1 MSDVIVAEGLTKVFG
16 DLVAVDHVSF
26 RVREGEIFGFLGPNG
41 AGKTTTINMLITLL
55 KPTEGEAWVAG
66 FSVLKEPGEVRKRI
80 GVVFQEPTLDRHLT
94 GWENLWI
101 HGRMYGIDRSEL
113 KNRIKRA
120 LELVELERWA
130 DTVVMNYSGGMMRRL
145 ELARTL
151 LCDPEVL
158 FLDEPTLGLDPQT
171 RARIWD
177 YIEALRRDEGITI
190 FITTHYMEEADK
202 LCDRVAIID
211 HGRIIAIGTPEEL
224 KRSLGVGVVYVKL
237 PRAGG
242 ASLLAKAVTEAG
254 LADEVRPMKDGQ
266 LAIFVEDA
274 PTAIPAL
281 FEEAAKLGLT
291 ISEVSYRMPTLD
303 DVFLRLTGR
312 GLRDEEA
319 GPLEW
324 MRARMIARMRRRF
337 R

>member
-1 MSDVIVAEGLTKVFG
+1 LSDVIVAESLTKVFG

-113 KNRIKRA
+113 RNRIKRA

-177 YIEALRRDEGITI
+177 YIEVLRRDEGITI

-211 HGRIIAIGTPEEL
+211 YGRIIAVGTPEEL

-237 PRAGG
+237 PRAEG
-242 ASLLAKAVTEAG
+242 ASLLAKAVTEVG

-266 LAIFVEDA
+266 LAIFVKDA
-274 PTAIPAL
+274 PTAIPVL